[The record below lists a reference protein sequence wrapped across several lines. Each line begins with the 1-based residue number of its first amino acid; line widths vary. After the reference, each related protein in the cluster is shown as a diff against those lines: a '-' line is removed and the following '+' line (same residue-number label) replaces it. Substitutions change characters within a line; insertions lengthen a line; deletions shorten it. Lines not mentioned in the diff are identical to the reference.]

1 MTPRKPRIGPLEAA
15 VRRSIDALKDELGPA
30 DDAMAELA
38 VTLARRLDTA
48 NESGDQES
56 ISKALWLSPHLA
68 GVLRSLGVSPEG
80 RRKAAMGDPRPRTG
94 ALERLR
100 AARIEHGQ
108 A

>member
-15 VRRSIDALKDELGPA
+15 VRRSLDALEDELAPA
-30 DDAMAELA
+30 DAAMSELA

-48 NESGDQES
+48 NAAGDEES

-68 GVLRSLGVSPEG
+68 NVLKSLGVSPEG
-80 RRKAAMGDPRPRTG
+80 RKKAGMGEPTPRTG

-100 AARIEHGQ
+100 QARIDRGQ
-108 A
+108 V